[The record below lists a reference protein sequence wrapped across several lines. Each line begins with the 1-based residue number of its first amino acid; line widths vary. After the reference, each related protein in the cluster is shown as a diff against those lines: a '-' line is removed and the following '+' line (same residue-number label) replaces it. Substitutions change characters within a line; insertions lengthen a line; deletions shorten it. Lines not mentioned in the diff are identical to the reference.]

1 MSLENFPEFIV
12 NISDDVRPEEAHSYR
27 FKSFALKPVER
38 QLFNCDRLVPLT
50 PKAFDVLTL
59 LIVNAGHLVTKEE
72 LMERI
77 WADSFVEEA
86 NLARLVHTIRKTLGE
101 DENGN
106 KFIETVPTKGYRFV
120 AEVEKVIGSPQQN
133 REPLA
138 TDGSEEF
145 WPDRLESA
153 ATIDT
158 QLVPMPTVDRKAAP
172 RWLLAGLTVIVA
184 VGLVAAFA
192 VWRKNTGST
201 AAEVHPISIAV
212 LPFRP
217 ISTGERDLTYD
228 LAFANSV
235 IADLNQ
241 SKNLRVRPFSTMR
254 LYTDPTQDPITI
266 GNERGVDYVLESN
279 YLTTGGRLQ
288 VTSNLFNV
296 KTGSVD
302 GTFQYEGADTD
313 LYAAGRNVAYK
324 IVPLLL
330 AKLNLPAAVPGN
342 RGTENEEAWRS
353 YLQGMILSNKRT
365 VEDAEK
371 ALDEFNNA
379 IRLDPKYAMAYM
391 GLAHAIQTK
400 LTNGGDRGELCGPA
414 REAEKKALELDPTL
428 GDALGFLATNRMLC
442 TWEIAEAEAEYRRA
456 VELSPNSANVRRFY
470 AVNITNEKRFDEA
483 LEHLRIARELDPNNP
498 FNEKLIGRVL
508 FFARRWDEAIEQS
521 IKAKAL
527 VPEAEQTSFVYMSYE
542 MKGDLEKAFEW
553 FLVVK
558 SLDGESDEGL
568 NAWRST
574 YAEFGWP
581 GVLRRRLERDL
592 EEEKTVDNINKRAR
606 LLEEITTLSV
616 QLGEYDRAFEYMNKA
631 ADSYVLFSGQMPVNP
646 YLDPVRSDSRY
657 KAIMARTWNSHGGN
671 WE

>member
-1 MSLENFPEFIV
+1 MELEEV
-12 NISDDVRPEEAHSYR
+12 HCYR
-27 FKSFALKPVER
+27 FKSFTLKPFER
-38 QLFNCDRLVPLT
+38 QLFDRDRRVSLT
-50 PKAFDVLTL
+50 PKAFDILTVL
-59 LIVNAGHLVTKEE
+59 IINAGHLVTKEE
-72 LMERI
+72 LFEAI
-77 WADSFVEEA
+77 WAEAFVEEA

-120 AEVEKVIGSPQQN
+120 VEVDKVVVAADENKQT
-133 REPLA
+133 LA
-138 TDGSEEF
+138 TNGSQEF
-145 WPDRLESA
+145 WPERLVSGE
-153 ATIDT
+153 TIDT
-158 QLVPMPTVDRKAAP
+158 RPVETPTLYKKAAS
-172 RWLLAGLTVIVA
+172 RWLLAGLTLVVV
-184 VGLVAAFA
+184 VGLVAAIVA
-192 VWRKNTGST
+192 WRNKTGT
-201 AAEVHPISIAV
+201 AAGEERPISIAV

-217 ISTGERDLTYD
+217 ISTSGTDPAYD

-254 LYTDPTQDPITI
+254 TYTDLTQDPIAI
-266 GNERGVDYVLESN
+266 GQERGTDYVLESN
-279 YLTTGGRLQ
+279 YLANGGRLQ
-288 VTSNLFNV
+288 VTANLFNV

-302 GTFQYEGADTD
+302 GTFQYEGGDTD
-313 LYAAGRNVAYK
+313 LYAAGRNVAAK
-324 IVPLLL
+324 IVPLVL

-379 IRLDPKYAMAYM
+379 IKLDPNYAMAYM

-400 LTNGGDRGELCGPA
+400 LTNGGDRDELCGPA
-414 REAEKKALELDPTL
+414 REAEKKALELDPTM

-442 TWEIAEAEAEYRRA
+442 TWEIAEAEADYRRA

-470 AVNITNEKRFDEA
+470 AVNITNEKSFDEA

-558 SLDGESDEGL
+558 QLDGESEADL
-568 NAWRST
+568 NAWRQI
-574 YAEFGWP
+574 YAESGWQ
-581 GVLRRRLERDL
+581 GVLRRRLERAL
-592 EEEKTVDNINKRAR
+592 EEEKTVENINKRAR

-616 QLGEYDRAFEYMNKA
+616 QLGEYDRAFDYMNKA
-631 ADSYVLFSGQMPVNP
+631 ADRYVLFSGQMPVNP
-646 YLDPVRSDSRY
+646 YLDPVRLDPRY

-671 WE
+671 W